1 MTKQFVKPD
10 PDCKL
15 CHGTGSVVDRV
26 DYGDDIAHMF
36 TFCDCVEMQVPD
48 YEDIE
53 IVLVL
58 GDVAM
63 YQITIT
69 VVVRDAFHD
78 EYVYFFGTLNE
89 ANEYGAN
96 RVDAIWSDAAELGKI
111 IPLEHISA
119 MTPKG
124 EFNFQPTGWRTT

>member
-10 PDCKL
+10 PDCVL
-15 CHGTGSVVDRV
+15 CRGIGEVLDSV
-26 DYGDDIAHMF
+26 DYGDQKVSMP

-48 YEDIE
+48 YEGIE

-69 VVVRDAFHD
+69 VIVHENYHQ
-78 EYVYFFGTLNE
+78 EYVYFFGTYDE
-89 ANEYGAN
+89 ASEYGASVFASCSN
-96 RVDAIWSDAAELGKI
+96 GI
-111 IPLEHISA
+111 
-119 MTPKG
+119 
-124 EFNFQPTGWRTT
+124 